1 MMNRLVGRTSESLIV
16 IQGFVGWSVNQ
27 RIASVERLPYAYA
40 GIEAELRKG
49 IAGVDYETQSSV
61 V

>member
-16 IQGFVGWSVNQ
+16 IQGFVVWSVNQ

-40 GIEAELRKG
+40 G
-49 IAGVDYETQSSV
+49 
-61 V
+61 